1 MGVDLS
7 KRQARSPADHPATVE
22 QLSQDAPPIKGT
34 SYVNREGYLHCPCK
48 AMVGRIGRVKS
59 DDGQID
65 LKLDRPVEMDGKG
78 NCTNLEQLF
87 AAGYA
92 ACFIGALL
100 RESETPGYR
109 RMLQLTSTYPLP
121 L

>member
-1 MGVDLS
+1 MSIEKVICT
-7 KRQARSPADHPATVE
+7 ARVKV
-22 QLSQDAPPIKGT
+22 IG
-34 SYVNREGYLHCPCK
+34 
-48 AMVGRIGRVKS
+48 GRVGTAKS
-59 DDGQID
+59 EDGQSD